1 MQERRPAGSADPL
14 ARIETARHELGRTAV
29 APATARGLVIA
40 FLAAIAA
47 APLAQLAV
55 EPEWFGAAR
64 SAFRPTA
71 AAGPSAAAGAAGRRG
86 SAATAV
92 VEGNRRL
99 LASIRRVEDLTADD
113 ALAARALRPATQAV
127 LNALGAGTAQVV
139 QGTDGWLFY
148 APDVAY
154 VTGPGFLDPQRLRRA
169 AAGGDTVTAARRPDP
184 RPALLDLR
192 RQLARR
198 GVALIVMPTPVKPA
212 VDGERLAGAGRGAA
226 RVAGNASYR
235 TFVDGLRRRGVAVF
249 DLLDE
254 LRARKDALR
263 RPLYLAT
270 DTHWRPETM
279 EFAAD
284 RLAAFIA
291 REVELPDAP
300 APAHRTTER
309 PVTNRGDTARLL
321 GPPAGGSAYRPETVT
336 VRQITSEDGRPWRPD
351 RAADVLLLGDS
362 FTNVFSLDAM
372 GWGSAAGL
380 AEHLSAALR
389 RPIDRLAQNADGAH
403 ASRAL
408 LAAALARG
416 DDRLAGK
423 RVVVFQ
429 FAARELGQGDWRPVD
444 LRQAS
449 GPRPAAFLRPTP
461 GARLE
466 IRGAVRAV
474 GPVPRPGSVP
484 YRDHV
489 VGVHVAGVTVE
500 AGGAAVDGAEAL
512 VYLRSMRDNAWTD
525 AARYRVGDAVRL
537 RIRPWSD
544 VAGELD
550 GINRGEVADP
560 SARLAEPW
568 WGEPIR

>member
-1 MQERRPAGSADPL
+1 MMKERRSADPL

-40 FLAAIAA
+40 FLAATAA

-55 EPEWFGAAR
+55 EPEWFAEAR
-64 SAFRPTA
+64 RAFRPP
-71 AAGPSAAAGAAGRRG
+71 AAGPSAAG
-86 SAATAV
+86 SATAAV
-92 VEGNRRL
+92 IAGNRRL
-99 LASIRRVEDLTADD
+99 LASIRRVEDLAADD
-113 ALAARALRPATQAV
+113 ALAARTLRPAAQSV
-127 LNALGAGTAQVV
+127 LSALGAGAAQVV
-139 QGTDGWLFY
+139 QGTKGWLFY

-154 VTGPGFLDPQRLRRA
+154 VTGPGFLDPQQLRRA
-169 AAGGDTVTAARRPDP
+169 ASGGDTVTAARRPDP
-184 RPALLDLR
+184 RPALFDLR
-192 RQLARR
+192 GQLARR
-198 GVALIVMPTPVKPA
+198 GIALIVMPTPVKPA
-212 VDGERLAGAGRGAA
+212 LDGERLAGGGGRGAA

-235 TFVDGLRRRGVAVF
+235 AFV
-249 DLLDE
+249 DE
-254 LRARKDALR
+254 LRSRGVPVFDVLDSLRGRKRGTR

-291 REVELPDAP
+291 REVEIPDAP
-300 APAHRTTER
+300 APAYRIAER
-309 PVTNRGDTARLL
+309 SVTNRGDTERLL
-321 GPPAGGSAYRPETVT
+321 GLSAGGSAYRPETVT
-336 VRQITSEDGRPWRPD
+336 VRQVASGNGRLWRPD
-351 RAADVLLLGDS
+351 RSADVLLLGDS
-362 FTNVFSLDAM
+362 FTNVFSLGAM

-380 AEHLSAALR
+380 AEHLSVALR
-389 RPIDRLAQNADGAH
+389 RPIDRLAQNDDGAR
-403 ASRAL
+403 ASREL
-408 LAAALARG
+408 LAAALGRG

-429 FAARELGQGDWRPVD
+429 FAARELGQGDWRLVD
-444 LRQAS
+444 LGQA
-449 GPRPAAFLRPTP
+449 PRPRPTTFLRPTP

-500 AGGAAVDGAEAL
+500 SGGAAVDGGEAL

-525 AARYRVGDAVRL
+525 AARYRIGDAVRL
-537 RIRPWSD
+537 RVRPWGD

-550 GINRGEVADP
+550 GINRGEVDNP
-560 SARLAEPW
+560 STRLAEPW

>member
-1 MQERRPAGSADPL
+1 MQERRPARSADPL
-14 ARIETARHELGRTAV
+14 ARIETARHELGRTTV

-55 EPEWFGAAR
+55 EPEWFAEAR
-64 SAFRPTA
+64 RAFRPAA
-71 AAGPSAAAGAAGRRG
+71 AAGPSAAGRRG
-86 SAATAV
+86 SATAAV

-127 LNALGAGTAQVV
+127 LSALGAGTAQVV

-198 GVALIVMPTPVKPA
+198 GAALIVMPTPVKPA
-212 VDGERLAGAGRGAA
+212 VDGERLAGGGGRGAA

-235 TFVDGLRRRGVAVF
+235 TFVAGLRSRGVAVF

-300 APAHRTTER
+300 AAAYRTTER

-321 GPPAGGSAYRPETVT
+321 GPPAGGSSYRPETVI
-336 VRQITSEDGRPWRPD
+336 VRQVASEDGRPWRPD

-389 RPIDRLAQNADGAH
+389 RPIDRLAQNDDGAH

-408 LAAALARG
+408 LAAAIAQG

-423 RVVVFQ
+423 RVVVLQ

-444 LRQAS
+444 LGQAPR
-449 GPRPAAFLRPTP
+449 PRPAGFLRPTP

-500 AGGAAVDGAEAL
+500 AGGGAADGGEAL

-525 AARYRVGDAVRL
+525 AARYRAGDAVRL
-537 RIRPWSD
+537 RVRPWSD

-550 GINRGEVADP
+550 GINRGEVDDP
-560 SARLAEPW
+560 SVRLAEPW

>member
-1 MQERRPAGSADPL
+1 MQERRPARSADPL

-55 EPEWFGAAR
+55 EPAWFADAR
-64 SAFRPTA
+64 RAFRPA
-71 AAGPSAAAGAAGRRG
+71 AASAPSAAGRRG
-86 SAATAV
+86 SAAAAV

-127 LNALGAGTAQVV
+127 LSALGAGTAQVV

-212 VDGERLAGAGRGAA
+212 VDGERLAGDGRGAA

-235 TFVDGLRRRGVAVF
+235 TFVDELRRRGVAVF

-291 REVELPDAP
+291 REVELPDTP
-300 APAHRTTER
+300 APAYRIAGR

-321 GPPAGGSAYRPETVT
+321 GPPAGGPAYRPETVT
-336 VRQITSEDGRPWRPD
+336 VRQVASEDGRLWRPD

-389 RPIDRLAQNADGAH
+389 RSIDRLAQNDAGAH
-403 ASRAL
+403 ASREL

-444 LRQAS
+444 LPQAS

-466 IRGAVRAV
+466 IRGTVRAV
-474 GPVPRPGSVP
+474 GPVPRPRSVP
-484 YRDHV
+484 YRDHI
-489 VGVHVAGVTVE
+489 VGVRVAGVTVE
-500 AGGAAVDGAEAL
+500 AGGAAADGGEAL

-537 RIRPWSD
+537 RVRPWSD
-544 VAGELD
+544 VAGALD
-550 GINRGEVADP
+550 GINRGEVDDP

-568 WGEPIR
+568 WGEPVR